1 MSEFVLKLAPEERF
15 YVNGTVFENGDE
27 PGSFRVP
34 GPDVRVLRSRDALQA
49 SDATTPVKQ
58 VYFTIQLLITRD
70 LDEAETLPDL
80 ERACDELSA
89 AFAPANPEIIPILQ
103 ELIRRRNYF
112 SALCYLKQIVALEA
126 QLLGE
131 EVPSALAA

>member
-15 YVNGTVFENGDE
+15 FVNGTVFENGDA

-34 GPDVRVLRSRDALQA
+34 GPDVRVLRSRDALQP
-49 SDATTPVKQ
+49 SDVTTPVKQ
-58 VYFTIQLLITRD
+58 VYYTIQLLITRD
-70 LDEAETLPDL
+70 VDERETLPAL
-80 ERACDELSA
+80 ERACEDLNA
-89 AFAPANPEIIPILQ
+89 AFAPANPDMIPILQ
-103 ELIRRRNYF
+103 ELIRRKNYF

-131 EVPSALAA
+131 DLPTALAA

>member
-34 GPDVRVLRSRDALQA
+34 GPDVMVLRSRDALQA

-70 LDEAETLPDL
+70 LDEAATLPDL
-80 ERACDELSA
+80 ERACDDLKT

-131 EVPSALAA
+131 EVPAALAA

>member
-1 MSEFVLKLAPEERF
+1 M
-15 YVNGTVFENGDE
+15 
-27 PGSFRVP
+27 
-34 GPDVRVLRSRDALQA
+34 
-49 SDATTPVKQ
+49 KQ

-70 LDEAETLPDL
+70 LDEAATLPDL
-80 ERACDELSA
+80 ERACDDLKT